1 MTKFP
6 KNKGFQLRSGNRS
19 PFREMGSMEP
29 MEKVGMEKL
38 DTPKLSDKPIETT
51 KTFEET
57 SAEIKA
63 EKKAAKKA
71 ARKEKMKEIGKAL
84 VDTSKAITRSD
95 LAGGEGGIIDN
106 YDKIQEQEKSKTLED
121 KSQNILNTHRQL
133 SNQQKIEDFMTEL
146 DGEDK
151 MPPTNPTA
159 GKTLN
164 TSNAAIDREHGWK
177 SANELSQMSS
187 KERNAYLASK
197 NA

>member
-71 ARKEKMKEIGKAL
+71 ARKEKMSEIGKAL
-84 VDTSKAITRSD
+84 VDTGTAISRSD
-95 LAGGEGGIIDN
+95 LAGGRGGIIDN
-106 YDKIQEQEKSKTLED
+106 YDQIKKQKKSKALED
-121 KSQNILNTHRQL
+121 KSQSILNTYRELNNKQTM
-133 SNQQKIEDFMTEL
+133 KDFDEALLEKNKTSASDSHVASDM
-146 DGEDK
+146 
-151 MPPTNPTA
+151 NPTTPKNQTA
-159 GKTLN
+159 AEKYKN
-164 TSNAAIDREHGWK
+164 PSNGV
-177 SANELSQMSS
+177 
-187 KERNAYLASK
+187 
-197 NA
+197 